1 MSLRGIRQQ
10 WRQQPNGILRLF
22 SHCCRLSV
30 KQMPPRPKL
39 DPAEITGTYLKG
51 TGPGGQAINKTNSA
65 VQLIHKPTG
74 IVVKSQATRS
84 RTQNQKIA
92 MGILAEKVELQLKGE
107 KSRVAVKAEAQR
119 KKKASR
125 EKKAKRKY
133 RKLEEEKR
141 MKGLG
146 VEGEKEGERE
156 EEGEVELTESDAAE
170 EGQGKTGVE
179 EGVISDKEGYGIGEQ
194 RSGEDSKNV
203 ESGR

>member
-1 MSLRGIRQQ
+1 MSLWRIRPQ
-10 WRQQPNGILRLF
+10 WWQPNGILRLF
-22 SHCCRLSV
+22 SHCCRLFV

-39 DPAEITGTYLKG
+39 DPSEVTGSYLKG

-107 KSRVAVKAEAQR
+107 KSRAAIKAETKR
-119 KKKASR
+119 KRKASR

-141 MKGLG
+141 MRGLG

-156 EEGEVELTESDAAE
+156 VEGKAEGEAEVEMELTESDAVE
-170 EGQGKTGVE
+170 EGRGKRWSE
-179 EGVISDKEGYGIGEQ
+179 EGVILDKEGT
-194 RSGEDSKNV
+194 V
-203 ESGR
+203 

>member
-1 MSLRGIRQQ
+1 MSLWSIRQQ
-10 WRQQPNGILRLF
+10 SQQPNGIVRLF
-22 SHCCRLSV
+22 SCCCRLSA

-39 DPAEITGTYLKG
+39 DPAEVTGSYLKG

-107 KSRVAVKAEAQR
+107 KSRAAAKAETKK
-119 KKKASR
+119 KKKANR

-133 RKLEEEKR
+133 KKLEEEKR

-146 VEGEKEGERE
+146 VEGEKEGEKE
-156 EEGEVELTESDAAE
+156 EEVESTESDAAE
-170 EGQGKTGVE
+170 EGQGKTRVE
-179 EGVISDKEGYGIGEQ
+179 EGVISDTEGYGIGEQ
-194 RSGEDSKNV
+194 GSGER
-203 ESGR
+203 GGF

>member
-1 MSLRGIRQQ
+1 MSLWRIRQQ
-10 WRQQPNGILRLF
+10 WRHPNGLLRVF
-22 SHCCRLSV
+22 SHCCQLSV

-39 DPAEITGTYLKG
+39 DPSEVTGSYLKG

-107 KSRVAVKAEAQR
+107 QSRAAIKAETKK

-125 EKKAKRKY
+125 EKKARRKY
-133 RKLEEEKR
+133 RRLEEEKR
-141 MKGLG
+141 NLG
-146 VEGEKEGERE
+146 VEA
-156 EEGEVELTESDAAE
+156 EEGKEEGSEEVDSTESDE
-170 EGQGKTGVE
+170 PVDDH
-179 EGVISDKEGYGIGEQ
+179 EGVNPDRK
-194 RSGEDSKNV
+194 
-203 ESGR
+203 ESGVREQMNKAGSEA